1 MAKSLDTR
9 AELTEAV
16 QSIVSFIERPREAD
30 IVTRRYGIKGEQETL
45 EQVGETM
52 HITRERVRQIEKA
65 TMIRIKLWLEKG
77 SCQAFNVAEM
87 DIVKSLHEMGRA
99 AKVGDLAEAVMG
111 DSERQSRAYVMFLA
125 ELSGKMLPTTEND
138 KYHAGVVLTSDK
150 DDRSVK
156 ARIDE
161 IIKVLKDKKEPATLD
176 ELFKLIGSGYE
187 HPKEIGAIARLSK
200 QVANLDDKWGLAKW
214 ASVNPRTIRDKVYIV
229 LKDSRKPMH
238 YSEIAQLIRDRG
250 LNRNNSTDPAIHNE
264 LIKDDRFVLVGRGI
278 YALAEYGYKKGSI
291 TDVITEV
298 LRQHGPMYRDD
309 IVREV
314 LKARQVRETTILLN
328 LQSRPQF
335 KRVDKNKYALAEEVE
350 TSPTKS

>member
-1 MAKSLDTR
+1 MVKSLDTR

-187 HPKEIGAIARLSK
+187 HPKEIGAIARLST
-200 QVANLDDKWGLAKW
+200 QVANLDD
-214 ASVNPRTIRDKVYIV
+214 
-229 LKDSRKPMH
+229 
-238 YSEIAQLIRDRG
+238 
-250 LNRNNSTDPAIHNE
+250 
-264 LIKDDRFVLVGRGI
+264 
-278 YALAEYGYKKGSI
+278 
-291 TDVITEV
+291 
-298 LRQHGPMYRDD
+298 
-309 IVREV
+309 
-314 LKARQVRETTILLN
+314 
-328 LQSRPQF
+328 
-335 KRVDKNKYALAEEVE
+335 
-350 TSPTKS
+350 

>member
-1 MAKSLDTR
+1 
-9 AELTEAV
+9 
-16 QSIVSFIERPREAD
+16 
-30 IVTRRYGIKGEQETL
+30 
-45 EQVGETM
+45 
-52 HITRERVRQIEKA
+52 
-65 TMIRIKLWLEKG
+65 
-77 SCQAFNVAEM
+77 
-87 DIVKSLHEMGRA
+87 
-99 AKVGDLAEAVMG
+99 MG

-229 LKDSRKPMH
+229 LKDSKKPMH
-238 YSEIAQLIRDRG
+238 YSEIARLIRDRG

-350 TSPTKS
+350 ASPAKS

>member
-1 MAKSLDTR
+1 MVKSLDTR

-87 DIVKSLHEMGRA
+87 DIV
-99 AKVGDLAEAVMG
+99 MG
-111 DSERQSRAYVMFLA
+111 DTERQSRAYVMFLA

-229 LKDSRKPMH
+229 LKDSKKPMH
-238 YSEIAQLIRDRG
+238 YSEIARLIRDRG

-350 TSPTKS
+350 TSPAKS